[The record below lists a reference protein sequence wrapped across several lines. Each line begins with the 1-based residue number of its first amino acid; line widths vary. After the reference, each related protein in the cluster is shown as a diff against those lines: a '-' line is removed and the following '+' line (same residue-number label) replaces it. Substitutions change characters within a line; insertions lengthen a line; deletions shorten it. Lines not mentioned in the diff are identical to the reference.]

1 MSQGYYGEGRQ
12 GHKKSKTVTYNN
24 KKWAT
29 GEKVIVK
36 YELRERINDGVL
48 SGIRTT
54 GVYVKVE
61 ATIEGFEDGRK
72 SRPSVCYIVP
82 AGCAYTGQI
91 RRGLKEYHQINKI
104 T

>member
-61 ATIEGFEDGRK
+61 ATIEGFENSHRP
-72 SRPSVCYIVP
+72 RPSIYYIVP
-82 AGCAYTGQI
+82 AGCAYAGQI